1 MNETEFA
8 AFILKQVKE
17 RGAIQVFYSKWI
29 EGRQLEDT
37 VSLLAGG
44 IRELKITTH
53 EALTLA
59 IFIGLTTLIG
69 LTTEAKK
76 EKPEA

>member
-17 RGAIQVFYSKWI
+17 QGPIQVFYSKWI

-37 VSLLAGG
+37 VSLLAEG
-44 IRELKITTH
+44 IRILKITTR

-59 IFIGLTTLIG
+59 IFIGLTT
-69 LTTEAKK
+69 EVKK
-76 EKPEA
+76 EESK

>member
-17 RGAIQVFYSKWI
+17 QGPIQVFYSKWI

-37 VSLLAGG
+37 VSLLAEG
-44 IRELKITTH
+44 IRVLKITTH

-59 IFIGLTTLIG
+59 IFIGLTT
-69 LTTEAKK
+69 EVKK
-76 EKPEA
+76 EESK

>member
-17 RGAIQVFYSKWI
+17 QGPIQVFYSKWI
-29 EGRQLEDT
+29 EGKQLEDT
-37 VSLLAGG
+37 VSLLAEG
-44 IRELKITTH
+44 IRVLKITTH

-59 IFIGLTTLIG
+59 IFIGLTT
-69 LTTEAKK
+69 EVKK
-76 EKPEA
+76 EESK

>member
-17 RGAIQVFYSKWI
+17 QGPIQVFYSKWI
-29 EGRQLEDT
+29 EGKQLEDT
-37 VSLLAGG
+37 VSLLAEG
-44 IRELKITTH
+44 IRILKITTR

-59 IFIGLTTLIG
+59 IFIGLTT
-69 LTTEAKK
+69 EVKK
-76 EKPEA
+76 EKPE

>member
-17 RGAIQVFYSKWI
+17 QGPIQVFYSKWI

-37 VSLLAGG
+37 VSLLAEG
-44 IRELKITTH
+44 IRVLKITTH

-59 IFIGLTTLIG
+59 IFIGLTT
-69 LTTEAKK
+69 EVKK
-76 EKPEA
+76 EKPE